1 MPTNLWPT
9 GIRLTDTA
17 DILATDLVK
26 APRTINVAGPATFSA
41 GDITGGSFVTL
52 ISSNAAPGTLTTRTA
67 LQMYGDDPT
76 ASPGGG
82 YILRVCNSGA
92 GTLTLAGGSNV
103 TVTGTAT
110 VATATFRDFAVAYAG
125 TPGAP
130 TVTITN
136 IGLGT
141 YS

>member
-1 MPTNLWPT
+1 MPSNLTPT
-9 GIRLTDTA
+9 GMRLTDTA
-17 DILATDLVK
+17 DILLLDTPKVS
-26 APRTINVAGPATFSA
+26 TINVTAGTLAA
-41 GDITGGSFVTL
+41 GNITGGDFVVL
-52 ISSNAAPGTLTTRTA
+52 ITTNATPGTQTTRTA

-76 ASPGGG
+76 AAIPGG
-82 YILRVCNSGA
+82 YVLRICNSGA
-92 GTLTLAGGSNV
+92 GTLTLGAGAGV
-103 TVTGTAT
+103 TLTGTMT
-110 VATATFRDFAVAYAG
+110 VATATFRDFAVVYGG

>member
-1 MPTNLWPT
+1 MPSNLYPT
-9 GIRLTDTA
+9 GVRMSDTA
-17 DILATDLVK
+17 DILAQDVVK
-26 APRTINVAGPATFSA
+26 APRTINVTVGTLSA

-52 ISSNAAPGTLTTRTA
+52 ISTNATPGTQTTRTA

-76 ASPGGG
+76 STPTQS
-82 YILRVCNSGA
+82 YFLRICNSGA
-92 GTLTLAGGSNV
+92 GTLTLAAGTGV
-103 TVTGTAT
+103 TCTGTMT
-110 VATATFRDFAVAYAG
+110 VATGTYRDFTVVYGG

-141 YS
+141 YT